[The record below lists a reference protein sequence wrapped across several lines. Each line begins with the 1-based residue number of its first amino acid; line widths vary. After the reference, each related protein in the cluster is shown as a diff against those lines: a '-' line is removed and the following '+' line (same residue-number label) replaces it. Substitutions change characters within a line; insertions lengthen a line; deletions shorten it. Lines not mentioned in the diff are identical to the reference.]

1 MTDTTPQTADTVRLD
16 ADQLRTLAA
25 EVARQLAD
33 WLSTRAPGRIPV
45 DDPLAGA
52 GQQVSLPTGAS
63 VTIEF
68 PQPPAEP
75 AEPAEPAA

>member
-1 MTDTTPQTADTVRLD
+1 MTDPTPQAADTVRLD
-16 ADQLRTLAA
+16 ADQLRLLAA

-33 WLSTRAPGRIPV
+33 WLATRTPGQIPI

-52 GQQVSLPTGAS
+52 GQQVSPPTGAA

-75 AEPAEPAA
+75 AA